1 MVKRIIYIAIG
12 AILVFCVIYFGFIK
26 GVFTPSGLSVE
37 ETSITIEK
45 IADIKELTAAEYYG
59 EVVYSLREYYREEL
73 GKKVKKLYDRL
84 KDAEKKG
91 LLAQNDLR
99 NERILTEKLA
109 VIITDQEEKEA
120 IDTLRRLY
128 TEVEYDANNRRYTIV
143 ITNAGLL
150 QLFLESS
157 RWEDFKKKYSA
168 KVEKEI
174 TKMKTDIAY
183 LARGW
188 VKAVYD
194 LSRLAADKDAH
205 FFCEGTGTLFLNLE
219 MKIKSEINPWFIFD
233 KKVKIEGYTILKEKK
248 VNLNNPESYRNI
260 LIVKKGCKERLVRD
274 AKNADIEKI
283 AKVSAEESLG
293 NFLLLFL
300 YKDKEIKSVK
310 IIEDS
315 QAFKAEKEKC
325 LQENKESS

>member
-12 AILVFCVIYFGFIK
+12 AILVFCVIYFGFVR
-26 GVFTPSGLSVE
+26 GLFTPSDLSIE
-37 ETSITIEK
+37 DTSITVEE
-45 IADIKELTAAEYYG
+45 IAEIKELTAAEYYG
-59 EVVYSLREYYREEL
+59 EVVYSLREYYREEFD
-73 GKKVKKLYDRL
+73 KKVEKLYKTLKEAENKRL
-84 KDAEKKG
+84 
-91 LLAQNDLR
+91 LTQNDLR
-99 NERILTEKLA
+99 NERILKEKLA

-128 TEVEYDANNRRYTIV
+128 TKVEYDAKNRRYTIV

-157 RWEDFKKKYSA
+157 RWEDLKKKYSA
-168 KVEKEI
+168 KVEEEI
-174 TKMKTDIAY
+174 RKMGTDIAY

-194 LSRLAADKDAH
+194 LSKLAADKEAH
-205 FFCEGTGTLFLNLE
+205 FFCEDTGILFLNLE

-248 VNLNNPESYRNI
+248 VNLNNPQSYRNI
-260 LIVKKGCKERLVRD
+260 LIVKKGCKERLIRD

-293 NFLLLFL
+293 NFLSLFL
-300 YKDKEIKSVK
+300 YKDKEITSVK
-310 IIEDS
+310 IIGDP

-325 LQENKESS
+325 SQENKES